1 MSIFGTCSRANARR
15 RGDPSPEPG
24 IVPLGTSAAVASES
38 GIRDVDRK
46 RTTDRTSTDRSADM
60 DFFFTLRKALT
71 ALVLPPIGPLLLAI
85 AGAAIIGR
93 HRRLGRTLLW
103 SGLGLLVALST
114 WLVANGLLRL
124 VDDSPPVTLDRART
138 AQAIVILGGGVRR
151 NAPEFGGETVGRLTL
166 DRVRYGALVAR
177 ATGLPVLV
185 TGGALRSARTEADV
199 MRETLERELGV
210 PVRWTEDRSLTTH
223 ENAQFTAARLEREG
237 VKRVVL
243 VAHGF
248 DMRRARAEFTAAG
261 LEVVPAPTF
270 VPSGER
276 FQPGDLVP
284 NVPALQASYY
294 ALYELLAN
302 FVRSL

>member
-1 MSIFGTCSRANARR
+1 
-15 RGDPSPEPG
+15 
-24 IVPLGTSAAVASES
+24 
-38 GIRDVDRK
+38 
-46 RTTDRTSTDRSADM
+46 M
-60 DFFFTLRKALT
+60 DFFIWRKVLA
-71 ALVLPPIGPLLLAI
+71 ALVLPPVGPLVLAI
-85 AGAAIIGR
+85 AGAAL
-93 HRRLGRTLLW
+93 LGRRPRLARVLIW

-114 WLVANGLLRL
+114 WAVAGGLLRL
-124 VDDSPPVTLDRART
+124 VDDSPPVTLAQARS
-138 AQAIVILGGGVRR
+138 AQAIVILAGGMRR

-185 TGGALRSARTEADV
+185 TGGALRTTRTEADV
-199 MRETLERELGV
+199 MKETLEREFVV
-210 PVRWTEDRSLTTH
+210 PVRWTEDRSRNTH

-270 VPSGER
+270 IAGDGP
-276 FQPGDLVP
+276 FDLGDLVP
-284 NVPALQASYY
+284 NIPALQASYF

-302 FVRSL
+302 LVRVL

>member
-1 MSIFGTCSRANARR
+1 
-15 RGDPSPEPG
+15 
-24 IVPLGTSAAVASES
+24 
-38 GIRDVDRK
+38 
-46 RTTDRTSTDRSADM
+46 M
-60 DFFFTLRKALT
+60 DFFLWRKVLT

-85 AGAAIIGR
+85 VGAALLGR
-93 HRRLGRTLLW
+93 RPRLGRALLW

-114 WLVANGLLRL
+114 WTVAGGLLRL
-124 VDDSPPVTLDRART
+124 VDDSPPVTLAQAKS

-151 NAPEFGGETVGRLTL
+151 NAPEFGGETVGHLTL
-166 DRVRYGALVAR
+166 ERVRYGAMVAR

-185 TGGALRSARTEADV
+185 TGGALRSTRTEADV
-199 MRETLERELGV
+199 MREALEREFGV
-210 PVRWTEDRSLTTH
+210 PVRWTEDRSRNTH
-223 ENAQFTAARLEREG
+223 ENAQFSAARLEREG

-270 VPSGER
+270 VAADNQFE
-276 FQPGDLVP
+276 PGDLVP
-284 NVPALQASYY
+284 NVSALQASYI

-302 FVRSL
+302 LVRVL

>member
-1 MSIFGTCSRANARR
+1 
-15 RGDPSPEPG
+15 
-24 IVPLGTSAAVASES
+24 
-38 GIRDVDRK
+38 
-46 RTTDRTSTDRSADM
+46 M
-60 DFFFTLRKALT
+60 DFFLWRKVLA

-85 AGAAIIGR
+85 VGAAILR
-93 HRRLGRTLLW
+93 RRPRLGRALLW

-114 WLVANGLLRL
+114 SVVADGLLRL
-124 VDDSPPVTLDRART
+124 VNDSPPVTLQQAQS

-185 TGGALRSARTEADV
+185 TGGALRSSRTEADV
-199 MRETLERELGV
+199 MRETLEREFGV
-210 PVRWTEDRSLTTH
+210 PVRWTEDRSRNTH

-237 VKRVVL
+237 VRRIVL

-270 VPSGER
+270 VPGEGS
-276 FQPGDLVP
+276 FELTDLVP
-284 NVPALQASYY
+284 SVSAMQASYY

-302 FVRSL
+302 LVRKI